1 MSIFTVEYW
10 IIFQKSFFGGNIL
23 RFYNQILVI
32 KAVATNISAN
42 NLNVVKH
49 FLLVIENIFAEAE
62 RKYFVFLTCY
72 DDPHCVMNP
81 ALTISGNTSVVWQV
95 AVRDSANGIIFL
107 DF

>member
-1 MSIFTVEYW
+1 MAANK
-10 IIFQKSFFGGNIL
+10 KSKYSKIKRQMNAIL
-23 RFYNQILVI
+23 FSKQILLNE
-32 KAVATNISAN
+32 AVATNISAN

-49 FLLVIENIFAEAE
+49 FLLSYWKYCAEAE

>member
-1 MSIFTVEYW
+1 M
-10 IIFQKSFFGGNIL
+10 GGNIL
-23 RFYNQILVI
+23 RFYKQILVI

-49 FLLVIENIFAEAE
+49 FLLSYWKYCAEAE